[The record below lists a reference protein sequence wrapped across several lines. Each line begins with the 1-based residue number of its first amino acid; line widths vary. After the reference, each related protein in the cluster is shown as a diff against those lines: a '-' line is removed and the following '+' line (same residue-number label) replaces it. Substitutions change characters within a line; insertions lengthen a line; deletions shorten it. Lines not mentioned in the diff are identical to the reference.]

1 MLLTAGNYPISGQLS
16 ITASGVVLKGQGNN
30 ATTGTRLEATGTTQ
44 RLLINISGS
53 GGDSTISNTKHNIT
67 DTYVPEGAISFDVDS
82 TANLSVGQTVVVTGA
97 TNQAWVHAIGMDE
110 LNNPWS
116 PGTGSQTYYRVIT
129 AIVGNKIT
137 INAPITNYISLQYG
151 GGTIQAYT
159 WSKIISNDGLENIYA
174 YSDSTGSTDTNH
186 ATGVLNVNDA
196 ENVFVN
202 NITSNGFA
210 SNHIV
215 LGTVLYST
223 LTNLTIEN
231 TSVNADPPSGI
242 LTTGQFILVEN
253 STFINAYHAIAV
265 NGGEGPNVF
274 YNFTASGTTAQVGPH
289 QRWSTGSLFDNDTIS
304 SNQLGVTNRAN
315 GGSGQGWAGAFYVFW
330 NDMNAAEIDS
340 FNPPTATNWVIGGSA
355 DAVNAPGHGDGQANV
370 PGDFVDFGSAVSP
383 QSLYV
388 AQLLARETPTIAT
401 AAAASPSP
409 ITGKTTTLTAL
420 GADVA
425 GESTLTYTWS
435 ATALPVGAAAPV
447 FSINGTNSS
456 KSTTATFSKAGAY
469 TLTCTITYP
478 GGYNATT
485 SVNVTVNA
493 TLTMISVSPN
503 PATLGVGAT
512 QHFAASG
519 FDQFGVLLSSQPA
532 FTWLMASGGGTVD
545 NTGLYTA
552 PPSAGSA
559 SVRAA
564 NGLVSGTANIN
575 IVAPPTLLSAVSR
588 ENQGGTN
595 FDLNLALSGS
605 PTIEPRLGGPTQ
617 IILTF
622 SQALDNTSGL
632 SLSLSS
638 GSGQVQYSQTAN
650 TQLVVTMSGATDGQT
665 LSIAVGGVRTVGGVT
680 GNYTLNIGVL
690 AGDVDQSGSVNV
702 ADISYAKLNSGFTVT
717 SNNFL
722 YDVTGDGAINIA
734 DISSVKLRSGDVLAS
749 GGTSEG
755 LVVPVGEPA
764 VPTTGSAELTSGD
777 AAILAVADTPAIQE
791 TTADSIKLASATL
804 VPMASTSTAGGC
816 TTAALNVLSDI
827 VSDTARAPPIL
838 PSHSTAVTS
847 YTGPTNCEI
856 HATFSTTNT
865 KSISTQSPSLAEA
878 ARDRLFAAA
887 DFRLDAVVNPH
898 GRKRFAPPATNWDD
912 HFAQL

>member
-1 MLLTAGNYPISGQLS
+1 MWTANNGSNQNWTFLATPIIDSGIYTLTNGKSGMLLDDPGSSLAAGTQIVQNPANGGRDQDWQFNYNGTGFYTIQNDISGLYLEDPGGSSTPGVGLVQAAADGGNDQLWYPMASGSSLVMHNLASGLVIDDPGNSTVAGIGMDLWTANGGSNQAWSLAQPPLVSVGANGQLSYLPNATGDVIADFSTVGYETGVVPLPDTTGGVSVPVKATVNPGAAGVDMTATIQAAINAVSALTPDANGFRGAVLLTAGNYPINGQLS

-53 GGDSTISNTKHNIT
+53 GSYSTISNTKHNVT
-67 DTYVPEGAISFDVDS
+67 DTYVPEGATSFDVDS

-137 INAPITNYISLQYG
+137 INAPITNYIALEYG

-159 WSKIISNDGLENIYA
+159 WSKIITNDGLENIYA

-289 QRWSTGSLFDNDTIS
+289 QRWSTGSLFDSDTIS
-304 SNQLGVTNRAN
+304 TNQLGVTNRAN

-370 PGDFVDFGSAVSP
+370 PGDFIDFGSAVSP
-383 QSLYV
+383 QSLYI

-435 ATALPVGAAAPV
+435 ATALPAGATAPV
-447 FSINGTNSS
+447 FSTNGTNSS
-456 KSTTATFSKAGAY
+456 KSTIATFSKAGAY
-469 TLTCTITYP
+469 TLKCTITYS

-503 PATLGVGAT
+503 PATVGVGAT

-532 FTWLMASGGGTVD
+532 FTWLMESGGGTVD

-575 IVAPPTLLSAVSR
+575 IVAPPTLLAQSHAKTKAER
-588 ENQGGTN
+588 
-595 FDLNLALSGS
+595 
-605 PTIEPRLGGPTQ
+605 I
-617 IILTF
+617 
-622 SQALDNTSGL
+622 
-632 SLSLSS
+632 
-638 GSGQVQYSQTAN
+638 
-650 TQLVVTMSGATDGQT
+650 
-665 LSIAVGGVRTVGGVT
+665 SI
-680 GNYTLNIGVL
+680 
-690 AGDVDQSGSVNV
+690 
-702 ADISYAKLNSGFTVT
+702 
-717 SNNFL
+717 
-722 YDVTGDGAINIA
+722 
-734 DISSVKLRSGDVLAS
+734 
-749 GGTSEG
+749 
-755 LVVPVGEPA
+755 
-764 VPTTGSAELTSGD
+764 
-777 AAILAVADTPAIQE
+777 
-791 TTADSIKLASATL
+791 
-804 VPMASTSTAGGC
+804 
-816 TTAALNVLSDI
+816 
-827 VSDTARAPPIL
+827 
-838 PSHSTAVTS
+838 
-847 YTGPTNCEI
+847 
-856 HATFSTTNT
+856 
-865 KSISTQSPSLAEA
+865 
-878 ARDRLFAAA
+878 
-887 DFRLDAVVNPH
+887 
-898 GRKRFAPPATNWDD
+898 
-912 HFAQL
+912 